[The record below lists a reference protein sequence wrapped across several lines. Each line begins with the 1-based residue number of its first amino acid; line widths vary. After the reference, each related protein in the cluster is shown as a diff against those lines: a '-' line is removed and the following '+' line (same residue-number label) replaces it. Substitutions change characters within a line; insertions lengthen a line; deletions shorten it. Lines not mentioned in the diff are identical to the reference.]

1 MSLKISMRM
10 LSLTLLF
17 AMLLSVLSPLA
28 SAVDP
33 ADCLHEDL
41 TLAEEKAPTCQ
52 EPGFQKWSCNTC
64 GQTVETAL
72 DPISHDYQE
81 GFCTMCRK
89 DAPGKQ
95 FTRTDF
101 FTSGDRVVLYNSYA
115 GLALSFDES
124 TGKLVPSQV
133 TVEGDVLTI
142 SEDTAVFTAHFL
154 QKSDSF
160 VPYCTLQT
168 YTGEYLTSDEERNL
182 YYSPELNAS
191 GLWWAP
197 FFPESE
203 RVHLIQNGNAD
214 LISGPSFPCIQFKDG
229 LFSVGNKHESYEF
242 SGDERFC
249 FLIYSLNGSTECSH
263 SFDEGTVTKKSTCQE
278 EGIMLRTCT
287 RCDQAHTIYLP
298 TVDHEWQHDP
308 NTSICYP
315 TYICKFC
322 GIAQEEM
329 VKTTGHFWMVR
340 NCGDCA
346 RCKECGDTSGIF
358 TAIDSVE
365 DLTDGD
371 QIIIAADVN
380 GELVA
385 LDSFTSYYGI
395 FYGTHTEASGAHLTQ
410 YRDSPVWDLVQTE
423 SGFALYNSEGY
434 LYQQDMRD
442 PTYGLFYKD
451 IPYSWQ
457 ITGEGGRFHITPTTD
472 DLILVYNGTSSA
484 DGCYQ
489 LHESE
494 DPMSD
499 YDFADLK
506 IYKYDP
512 NGTLPHVDTDK
523 DNTCDYCQAVMDP
536 AGCLHEDAI
545 LAEEKASTCQEAGYM
560 KWSCTLCGYVEVETL
575 NTLLPHNYEEGF
587 CTMCGKDAPGK
598 QFTRTNMVSTGDRV
612 VFYNADADIALS
624 FDDSTGNITASK
636 VTVEGDVLTIAED
649 TAVFTYR
656 FYDGW
661 KEGGTLQIY
670 TGEYLTGSQED
681 CSAFYS
687 REKTNYSFWNV
698 YGAPDSN
705 NSVFLIENMAVT
717 FQSVSIPCIQFQDD
731 LFSIGGKHGIYEFTD
746 DVRFYFIPYTLNGS
760 TDCDHDFAEGVV
772 TKEPTCIEEGTKVY
786 TCTLCGKSKTHY
798 LSLAE
803 HTWEL
808 DSCAESGY
816 APYTCKF
823 CGFAQEEM
831 VKTTGH
837 KWVLT
842 SCNEPAL
849 CENCGITGGTFTE
862 VNTLDDLTD
871 GDQIIIAA
879 DVNGELVALDNFLIN
894 TMYLSGHPVEKKQ
907 NTLTS
912 YRSSMVWTLVQ
923 TDSGFALHG
932 TDGYLHQSL
941 QEVEKAIRPT
951 RTILNGFF
959 FDETPYSWQITGEGG
974 RFHITPT
981 TDDLILVYNGTSSA
995 DGCYQLRES
1004 EDPMSDYNFP
1014 DLRIY
1019 KYDPNGTL
1027 PHVDTDKDNVCDHC
1041 IETVVDATL
1050 LGRTLSLNGNIAINF
1065 MMSLSP
1071 EVTADENAYMLFT
1084 QEGKEPVRL
1093 YHNDRDERNVR
1104 GVYNYVYSYEL
1115 AAMEMTDTI
1124 TAQYF
1129 YGDGKCTEVYTYS
1142 VKEYADNMRNK
1153 LSDNKPLAD
1162 LLDAMLRYG
1171 AASQRQF
1178 NYHTERLA
1186 DEGLEPVDY
1195 SAVTIEGYPKIMPQ
1209 GTNLVTLAG
1218 VTLQLNSETTLRFHL
1233 RVDPSVEQFTVTYKG
1248 EPMEIS
1254 SANNLYC
1261 VEITD
1266 ISAPDLDELFT
1277 ITVNDGTSS
1286 ADIRYSPLT
1295 YCASVKNNIHGGHS
1309 ESMLNVVTALYLY
1322 NMAANTFFT
1331 PAE

>member
-52 EPGFQKWSCNTC
+52 E
-64 GQTVETAL
+64 
-72 DPISHDYQE
+72 
-81 GFCTMCRK
+81 
-89 DAPGKQ
+89 
-95 FTRTDF
+95 
-101 FTSGDRVVLYNSYA
+101 
-115 GLALSFDES
+115 
-124 TGKLVPSQV
+124 
-133 TVEGDVLTI
+133 
-142 SEDTAVFTAHFL
+142 
-154 QKSDSF
+154 
-160 VPYCTLQT
+160 
-168 YTGEYLTSDEERNL
+168 
-182 YYSPELNAS
+182 
-191 GLWWAP
+191 
-197 FFPESE
+197 
-203 RVHLIQNGNAD
+203 
-214 LISGPSFPCIQFKDG
+214 
-229 LFSVGNKHESYEF
+229 
-242 SGDERFC
+242 
-249 FLIYSLNGSTECSH
+249 
-263 SFDEGTVTKKSTCQE
+263 
-278 EGIMLRTCT
+278 
-287 RCDQAHTIYLP
+287 
-298 TVDHEWQHDP
+298 
-308 NTSICYP
+308 
-315 TYICKFC
+315 
-322 GIAQEEM
+322 
-329 VKTTGHFWMVR
+329 
-340 NCGDCA
+340 
-346 RCKECGDTSGIF
+346 
-358 TAIDSVE
+358 
-365 DLTDGD
+365 
-371 QIIIAADVN
+371 
-380 GELVA
+380 
-385 LDSFTSYYGI
+385 
-395 FYGTHTEASGAHLTQ
+395 
-410 YRDSPVWDLVQTE
+410 
-423 SGFALYNSEGY
+423 
-434 LYQQDMRD
+434 
-442 PTYGLFYKD
+442 
-451 IPYSWQ
+451 
-457 ITGEGGRFHITPTTD
+457 
-472 DLILVYNGTSSA
+472 
-484 DGCYQ
+484 
-489 LHESE
+489 
-494 DPMSD
+494 
-499 YDFADLK
+499 
-506 IYKYDP
+506 
-512 NGTLPHVDTDK
+512 
-523 DNTCDYCQAVMDP
+523 
-536 AGCLHEDAI
+536 
-545 LAEEKASTCQEAGYM
+545 AGYM
-560 KWSCTLCGYVEVETL
+560 KWSCTLCGHVEVETL

-612 VFYNADADIALS
+612 VFYNAYTDTALS

-731 LFSIGGKHGIYEFTD
+731 LFSIGGKHGIYEFAD
-746 DVRFYFIPYTLNGS
+746 DDRFYFIPYTLNGS

-808 DSCAESGY
+808 DPCTESGY

-831 VKTTGH
+831 IKTTGH
-837 KWVLT
+837 NWVLT
-842 SCNEPAL
+842 SCNEPDV
-849 CENCGITGGTFTE
+849 CENCGITGGKFTE

-871 GDQIIIAA
+871 GDRIIIAA
-879 DVNGELVALDNFLIN
+879 DVNGELVALDSF
-894 TMYLSGHPVEKKQ
+894 
-907 NTLTS
+907 TS
-912 YRSSMVWTLVQ
+912 YFGIFFGTHAEASGGHLTQYRGSLVWDLVQ
-923 TDSGFALHG
+923 TESGFALYNRE
-932 TDGYLHQSL
+932 GYLYQ
-941 QEVEKAIRPT
+941 QDMRDPT
-951 RTILNGFF
+951 YGLFYN
-959 FDETPYSWQITGEGG
+959 DTPYSWQITGEGG

-981 TDDLILVYNGTSSA
+981 TDDLILVFNGTCSA
-995 DGCYQLRES
+995 DGCYQLHEP
-1004 EDPMSDYNFP
+1004 EDPMSAYDFA
-1014 DLRIY
+1014 DLKIY
-1019 KYDPNGTL
+1019 KYDPNATR
-1027 PHVDTDKDNVCDHC
+1027 PHFDTDGDNTCEYC
-1041 IETVVDATL
+1041 YETVEDATL
-1050 LGRTLSLNGNIAINF
+1050 LGRTLCLNGSIAINF
-1065 MMSLSP
+1065 MMSLSS
-1071 EVTADENAYMLFT
+1071 EVTCDENSYMLFT

-1104 GVYNYVYSYEL
+1104 GAYNYVYSYEL

-1142 VKEYADNMRNK
+1142 VKEYADKMRDK

-1195 SAVTIEGYPKIMPQ
+1195 SAVTIEAYPKIMPQ

-1218 VTLQLNSETTLRFHL
+1218 ATLQLNSETTLRLAL

-1254 SANNLYC
+1254 SVNTNTLYC

-1266 ISAPDLDELFT
+1266 ISAPDLDEVFT

-1286 ADIRYSPLT
+1286 ADISYSPLT
-1295 YCASVKNNIHGGHS
+1295 YCASVKENQKGIYP
-1309 ESMLNVVTALYLY
+1309 ESLRNVVAALYLY
-1322 NMAANTFFT
+1322 NQRANDFFT
-1331 PAE
+1331 PAS